1 MKPTTVR
8 GCSRLTLESLEN
20 RELLSATTLS
30 MSPSVGSTSSLLAPA
45 LLATSGNPDSSG
57 VTKGPGYEY
66 YRYGNQLPAAA
77 TLTPTPGLALDG
89 GGGDIDALFAW
100 MGAKANGGD
109 FLVLGA
115 TGNGYY
121 DPYIYKLNRA
131 HPLNSV
137 ATLLITSL
145 DASSGRSQDFIVDTI
160 SKANAIFIEGGDQ
173 STYWRLWQGPIQ
185 TAINDAV
192 NARHVPIGGTSAG
205 LAVLGQYIFS
215 AENGT
220 AYSNTVLANPYDASV
235 TLRKDFLDVPLLQN
249 TITDT
254 HFYERDRMG
263 RLVTFMDRL
272 VTDYNTPATGTKG
285 IGVDADTALL
295 VDLAG
300 GPTSPAYGNTLVVG
314 NSSKDPVARHAY
326 FLETDHF
333 KMYTSSSTTS
343 FATNPIHVHKAGIG
357 DTFNLNTLW
366 TAMIGRSSFDAS
378 DYTVIAFWATLE
390 STQKPNKAIY

>member
-1 MKPTTVR
+1 ME
-8 GCSRLTLESLEN
+8 LLEN
-20 RELLSATTLS
+20 RELLSATAITK
-30 MSPSVGSTSSLLAPA
+30 SPSVDNMSLFQGAAIPGA
-45 LLATSGNPDSSG
+45 SGNLDSSG
-57 VTKGPGYEY
+57 VTKGAGYEY
-66 YRYGNQLPAAA
+66 YRYGNQLPASA
-77 TLTPTPGLALDG
+77 TLTPTPGLGLEG
-89 GGGDIDALFAW
+89 GGNDIDALFAW
-100 MGAKANGGD
+100 MGAKADGGD

-121 DPYIYKLNRA
+121 DPYIYKLNRD

-137 ATLLITSL
+137 STLLVTSL
-145 DASSGRSQDFIVDTI
+145 DASSGTSKDFIVDTI

-173 STYWRLWQGPIQ
+173 STYWRLWQGPIR

-192 NARHVPIGGTSAG
+192 NVRHVPIGGTSAG

-220 AYSNTVLANPYDASV
+220 ADSSTVLANPYDASV
-235 TLRKDFLDVPLLQN
+235 TLRQDFLDIPLLQN

-272 VTDYNTPATGTKG
+272 VTNYDTPTTGTKG
-285 IGVDADTALL
+285 IGVDAETALL

-300 GPTSPAYGNTLVVG
+300 GPTSPTYGNTLVVG
-314 NSSKDPVARHAY
+314 NPSKDPIARHVY

-333 KMYTSSSTTS
+333 KMYTSTSTTS

-366 TAMIGRSSFDAS
+366 TTMLGRTSFDSS
-378 DYTVIAFWATLE
+378 DYTIIAFWASLE
-390 STQKPNKAIY
+390 STQKPKKAIY